1 APWRSDWARSVSGGM
16 VLPDKY
22 DSSRFYSMIETIY
35 AAAMRR
41 LSIVL
46 VACALSVPARA
57 QVGYAALTSNG
68 VESWGAAGSGAA
80 VSITAGGTGYARTQV
95 THDDGGYVAQGL

>member
-1 APWRSDWARSVSGGM
+1 M

-46 VACALSVPARA
+46 VACALSVPAR
-57 QVGYAALTSNG
+57 
-68 VESWGAAGSGAA
+68 
-80 VSITAGGTGYARTQV
+80 
-95 THDDGGYVAQGL
+95 